1 MKIKYVLLFLILP
14 TIIFS
19 QDVYPFFSG
28 PNNQLKIE
36 KSSQNSLFMFKVNR
50 KNNFSLGIGV
60 NLLPLAFYG
69 YGGTGWVGYKRI
81 RVNFEYFNFDVPSAF
96 FSDNRVYGGVDNA
109 FRIGLD
115 YFIIKNL
122 SSLYLPVGAEF
133 WESSV
138 EVLNYNSRVE
148 FESIYLSFGIGY
160 LFKIFNNIYFD
171 SRFSMG
177 VSLAGEGDVSISD
190 FSAYSDAVS
199 FSGFIGIGL
208 CL

>member
-1 MKIKYVLLFLILP
+1 M
-14 TIIFS
+14 
-19 QDVYPFFSG
+19 
-28 PNNQLKIE
+28 
-36 KSSQNSLFMFKVNR
+36 
-50 KNNFSLGIGV
+50 
-60 NLLPLAFYG
+60 
-69 YGGTGWVGYKRI
+69 
-81 RVNFEYFNFDVPSAF
+81 F
-96 FSDNRVYGGVDNA
+96 FSDNRVYGGIDNA

-122 SSLYLPVGAEF
+122 SSLYFPVGAEY

-171 SRFSMG
+171 SRFSIG

-190 FSAYSDAVS
+190 FSAYSDVVS